1 MSLINSMLLELDA
14 RQEQHYGFDNS
25 VINSEVKPVAVSRR
39 RRQNIKIIS
48 LGLAIVIAAAFGL
61 TYLPLPKTQSA
72 VTAEPAVDVRQTGAG
87 MAMID
92 SGNNTARPAPPAD
105 KADEAPANNSPA
117 TSARNVIV
125 PDDNQE
131 RKSQSHTRA
140 VATPQTS
147 QAAPRP
153 DREVAAKDISPT
165 TSVPTHSVQRKQ
177 HLPDDQQT
185 ANNHYATALR
195 YYKQGRLSES
205 IEMLYQALQLDPG
218 NVKSREV
225 LSGIL
230 MQHQRWPE
238 AEKVLRDGIKIDPQQ
253 PGLNQLMARL
263 KVEQGFDD
271 QAMSILEEQFQQGYT
286 SADSSALL
294 AQLYQ
299 RQGRHE
305 SASRYYKQALIAQPD
320 HGRWWLGLA
329 ISLEAQHQL
338 AEATKAYRLAA
349 NSQLE
354 PQLLEYA
361 RQRQQAIS
369 SQLGSPRP

>member
-39 RRQNIKIIS
+39 RRQNIKIIC

-61 TYLPLPKTQSA
+61 TYFPLPKPQSA
-72 VTAEPAVDVRQTGAG
+72 VTANPAVDVRQTGTGIAT
-87 MAMID
+87 ID
-92 SGNNTARPAPPAD
+92 SGNNTARPVPPAD
-105 KADEAPANNSPA
+105 KVDEAPANNNPA
-117 TSARNVIV
+117 TSARNMVM
-125 PDDNQE
+125 PDDNQK

-140 VATPQTS
+140 VATPHTS
-147 QAAPRP
+147 QAAPRA
-153 DREVAAKDISPT
+153 DREIAAKEISPT
-165 TSVPTHSVQRKQ
+165 ASVATHSVQRKQ

-218 NVKSREV
+218 HVKSREV

-238 AEKVLRDGIKIDPQQ
+238 AEKVLRDGIKMDPQQQ

-271 QAMSILEEQFQQGYT
+271 QAITILEEQFQQGYT

-338 AEATKAYRLAA
+338 TDAAKAYRLAA

-369 SQLGSPRP
+369 SQLDSP